1 MLLPS
6 ALHIGHI
13 FLAPPSVICSYLGAD
28 MSLINHT
35 SHSSRWEWPLR
46 HHCPYAVPRA
56 VNARPLP
63 SGEGAEKNSLAYRSA
78 LTAIGVPPST
88 ATRNR
93 SLIPEIS
100 RLE

>member
-13 FLAPPSVICSYLGAD
+13 FLAPLSVICSSFGAD
-28 MSLINHT
+28 MSLINHS

-56 VNARPLP
+56 VNANTLP
-63 SGEGAEKNSLAYRSA
+63 SGEGAEKYSLAYRSA

-88 ATRNR
+88 HTRNR
-93 SLIPEIS
+93 SFIPEMS
-100 RLE
+100 RLD